1 MARPSGSAAMRKDW
15 IEPLADGLP
24 SDVPADRVPAAPVAR
39 ASDAPTSLPNPD
51 LGLPHMDGEGIG
63 RQLLAF
69 ARDLNRVYHR
79 ERTRSEEL
87 EHAMRELEESY
98 LATVRT
104 LAYVV
109 EAKDPN
115 TRSHLSRAHDYAVAL
130 AARVSPELANDK
142 VFQYGFLLHDIGKV
156 GIPEHILRK
165 PSPLTREEW
174 EVMQTHPLLGTQIL
188 QPIRYLHPA
197 LPIVECHHER
207 WDGDG
212 YPRGL
217 KAEEIPLAAR
227 IFSVVDTFDAMTSDR
242 PYRRAL
248 SVDEA
253 VQEILKAGGNQLDP
267 ALTVVFAELCGER
280 TESWPITQ
288 SSSGVA

>member
-1 MARPSGSAAMRKDW
+1 MLAKEWA
-15 IEPLADGLP
+15 EPP
-24 SDVPADRVPAAPVAR
+24 SDGPPSEGTVSRISTSATSSSPPNSHDAA
-39 ASDAPTSLPNPD
+39 
-51 LGLPHMDGEGIG
+51 LPHLEGEGIG
-63 RQLLAF
+63 QQLLAF
-69 ARDLNRVYHR
+69 AHDLNRVYHR
-79 ERTRSEEL
+79 ERARAEEL
-87 EHAMRELEESY
+87 EQTMLELEESY
-98 LATVRT
+98 FATVKT

-142 VFQYGFLLHDIGKV
+142 VFRFGFLLHDIGKV

-174 EVMQTHPLLGTQIL
+174 EVMQTHPLLGAQIL

-207 WDGDG
+207 WDGEG

-217 KAEEIPLAAR
+217 KREEVPLAAR

-253 VQEILKAGGNQLDP
+253 VGEILKAGGTQLDP
-267 ALTVVFAELCGER
+267 DLATVFADLCGER
-280 TESWPITQ
+280 TETWPIEHP
-288 SSSGVA
+288 SSGVS